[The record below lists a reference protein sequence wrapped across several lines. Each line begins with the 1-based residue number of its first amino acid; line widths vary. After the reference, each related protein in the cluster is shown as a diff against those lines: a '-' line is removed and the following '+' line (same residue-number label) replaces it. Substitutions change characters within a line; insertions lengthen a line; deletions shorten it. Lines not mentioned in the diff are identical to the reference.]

1 MSDYPEH
8 DKMSE
13 VSEQTQAIGEFLEWL
28 TSEGV
33 QLMIWRED
41 MTDTRPTDP
50 ECPHKRRDCEGC
62 DHHRDDCAPTEGD
75 EAGFRSYMFGHCKHW
90 HDPEREAEGNAEQGH
105 CCRCGKGRFY
115 EVTGLKSWVHERR
128 SINELL
134 AGWAGIDL
142 EKIEDEKRQMLAR
155 LRTAAP

>member
-13 VSEQTQAIGEFLEWL
+13 VAEQTQVIGEFLEWL

-41 MTDTRPTDP
+41 MTDSRVTDRDCLKKLDPHALLPRDQPTQTGDDYIEWRRSHCLHWQDETRP
-50 ECPHKRRDCEGC
+50 
-62 DHHRDDCAPTEGD
+62 AEGD
-75 EAGFRSYMFGHCKHW
+75 
-90 HDPEREAEGNAEQGH
+90 AEQGH
-105 CCRCGKGRFY
+105 CCRCSKGRFY
-115 EVTGLKSWVHERR
+115 EVTGLKTWTHEQR

-142 EKIEDEKRQMLAR
+142 VKIETEKRQMLAN
-155 LRTAAP
+155 LRSQSEQD